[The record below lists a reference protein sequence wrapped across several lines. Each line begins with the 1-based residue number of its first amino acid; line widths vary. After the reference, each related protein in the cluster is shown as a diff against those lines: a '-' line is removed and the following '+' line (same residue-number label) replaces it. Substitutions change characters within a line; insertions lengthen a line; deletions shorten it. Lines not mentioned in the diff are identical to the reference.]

1 MSAVSFIGTG
11 FVADFYMRSLKTFPD
26 IAVKWVYDRNPTRLA
41 EFCAYWGVKAASS
54 IEDLL
59 AKTDKEDLIL
69 NLTNPG
75 EHFNVSFAC
84 LNFGRNVYSEKPL
97 ATSMEDAYKLHALA
111 AERGL
116 HITSAPCSLL
126 GQAPQTL
133 WDAVKNEVAGK
144 IVLVYAE
151 LDDDYIP
158 QAPYRRWMSE
168 SGAPWPW
175 DDEFR
180 VGCTVEHA
188 GYYLTWLIA
197 IFGPVRT
204 VVAASAEV
212 TVKSPEGPTAPD
224 LSVATLF
231 FHSGLVARLTC
242 SIVARH
248 NHSLRLIGSRGVLEI
263 DESWNNTA
271 KVRFRR
277 RFVVRRKLINSPIAK
292 RLKGKLPMHPKVGR
306 RGAQTMNFALGP
318 WEMLAAIKERRESRL
333 TADFALHVNEVTLA
347 IQNAGE
353 HGGSQRMKTT
363 CGPIRPMNW
372 AEAT

>member
-1 MSAVSFIGTG
+1 MGAVSLIGTG
-11 FVADFYMRSLKTFPD
+11 YVADFYMRSLKTFPN
-26 IAVKWVYDRNPTRLA
+26 IAIKWAYDRNHQRLA
-41 EFCAYWGVKAASS
+41 EFCAYWGVSAASS
-54 IEDLL
+54 IQDLL
-59 AKTDKEDLIL
+59 EKSDKDDLIL

-84 LNFGRNVYSEKPL
+84 LDYGRHVYSEKPL
-97 ATSMEDAYKLHALA
+97 ATDMGDAYKLHALA

-116 HITSAPCSLL
+116 LITSAPCSLL

-133 WDAVKNEVAGK
+133 WHAVRSEIAGE
-144 IVLVYAE
+144 IRLVYAE
-151 LDDDYIP
+151 LDDDYLP
-158 QAPYRRWMSE
+158 QAPYRRWVSE
-168 SGAPWPW
+168 SGAPWPY

-204 VVAASAEV
+204 VVAASAEIV
-212 TVKSPEGPTAPD
+212 AKAGEGPMAPD

-231 FHSGLVARLTC
+231 FECGVVARLTC

-271 KVRFRR
+271 KVRFRP
-277 RFVVRRKLINSPIAK
+277 RFVVRRKLVNSPVAK
-292 RLKGKLPMHPKVGR
+292 SLPLRAPAHPKVGR

-318 WEMLAAIKERRESRL
+318 SEMLAAIKEHRDCLL

-347 IQNAGE
+347 IQGAGE
-353 HGGSQRMKTT
+353 HSGSQRMKTT
-363 CGPIRPMNW
+363 CGPIQPLNRAAMS
-372 AEAT
+372 